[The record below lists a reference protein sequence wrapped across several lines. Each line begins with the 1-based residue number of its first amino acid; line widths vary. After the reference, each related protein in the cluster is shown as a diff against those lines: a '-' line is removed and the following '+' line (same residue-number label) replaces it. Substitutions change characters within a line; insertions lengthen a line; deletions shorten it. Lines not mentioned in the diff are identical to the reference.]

1 MNILGKY
8 KIYLIILSMI
18 CSYTFAEHY
27 DVVGA
32 QGYGVHIDDKNV
44 KVNLKLMDDKEYKKI
59 NDMAENEVLNRH
71 TTELVK
77 YFNNIIDN
85 SKFNYRIYNNS
96 IINITNELEK
106 KIFKDNDPETF
117 SMYTGR
123 LYGYYF
129 KGEQEFNKNN
139 SAENPIPKNKE
150 SEDEIIRRYI
160 REGLSKDIIEIYGK
174 NFKKLKQSNEELKN
188 EINKEI
194 KDVLIEKDGK
204 KYCPPKI
211 TLFSNN
217 AVVKK
222 GTSGVGYEV
231 LSGENSVVVG
241 NYAKA
246 NSNNSVVV
254 GTYSTSSNTEKAIL
268 NENGILEY
276 AKDLVKKNKDENE
289 YKNFKM
295 LANHEA
301 DDKNIPQDKREEF
314 IRDYIEKQIEIEA
327 GTLAN
332 KKKIQEEFFKEYGE
346 HTIKNEKGE
355 EIKFFLKKNLNSPT
369 DDYNTV
375 IGYFSHIKGQ
385 KGTAVGAFSR
395 ALDNSVA
402 LGFKAKSLSNNSIT
416 IGNNAENKTNNSVV
430 IGYNAS
436 SPNEENNKF
445 ESNVVIGNMTKG
457 LGKAVVSIGNTTLST
472 GENSISI
479 GNIAQSTGT
488 NSISMG
494 NTAQSTGENSISIG
508 NETKS
513 INNGIAIGNK
523 AFASDNNSSSTIAI
537 GDEASA
543 TFNSAIAIGHNAKAG
558 QMEISIGYNAQTYK
572 IRDNINPNANI
583 TLGNYA
589 VSKGSRNIAFG
600 MESRSEGY
608 NSISIGEGAFSKS
621 TSPEKFEAPSIA
633 LGHNAIAFG
642 GSIALGKSATIAKGK
657 RIVFKDENDKNSKTI
672 GENAEYV
679 FSSYEDGEI
688 YGYQKEDNEIMHGVA
703 IGDFSLTNTENGVA
717 LGSYSLSN
725 REKGVLG
732 YLSPNNV
739 ANYTWKSTYGA
750 VSIGNPD
757 KGITRQLTGLAAGS
771 EDTDAVNVA
780 QLKELKNYVDYY
792 SNPFE
797 YYSKKDN
804 KKVYRDVQGYYV
816 IDKNNRKDVKAE
828 DIIIKAVDKLQVG
841 NVESSINPTTVSQGS
856 TSDKPSTKP
865 EDNNDNYL
873 VVVKDLKTIKGNA
886 KKDKIEFS
894 TFKTEINNNITE
906 IKNDI
911 KEVNK
916 KSDLALGG
924 VSNAVAIA
932 NLPNVSGDKKFNLAT
947 SYGYYGGSHAVAVGF
962 SGTND
967 NQNFIY
973 KLSGSVNS
981 KGNLAFGI
989 GAGVMMGSVNSKDK
1003 IIEKLIEKDRN
1014 QDDEIKELKKEN
1026 SAIKQRMVQQDTII
1040 QKLESIIRK

>member
-8 KIYLIILSMI
+8 KIYLIILSTI
-18 CSYTFAEHY
+18 CSYTFAGEHNY
-27 DVVGA
+27 NVIGS
-32 QGYGVHIDDKNV
+32 QYYGLHIEDDENV
-44 KVNLKLMDDKEYKKI
+44 KVDLKLADDKVYKKI

-71 TTELVK
+71 TTELVNH
-77 YFNNIIDN
+77 FNNIIDKLKFYN
-85 SKFNYRIYNNS
+85 YYSDIVTIQNEVKEKFSKGRDEGKLNIFYKLYNYYNDALKKVGNDTENKYK
-96 IINITNELEK
+96 IIRESMKESLSNDIRKFYGEDFEKLKGTDK
-106 KIFKDNDPETF
+106 KI
-117 SMYTGR
+117 
-123 LYGYYF
+123 
-129 KGEQEFNKNN
+129 
-139 SAENPIPKNKE
+139 KE
-150 SEDEIIRRYI
+150 
-160 REGLSKDIIEIYGK
+160 
-174 NFKKLKQSNEELKN
+174 
-188 EINKEI
+188 EINDENEKII
-194 KDVLIEKDGK
+194 KNILIEKDGK
-204 KYCPPKI
+204 RYFPPSI
-211 TLFSNN
+211 TLFSNK
-217 AVVKK
+217 AIVKN

-231 LSGENSVVVG
+231 LSGENSTVVG
-241 NYAKA
+241 NYTKA

-254 GTYSTSSNTEKAIL
+254 GNYSTSSNTEKEIF
-268 NENGILEY
+268 NENGISGYTVDNAIFEY
-276 AKDLVKKNKDENE
+276 KKDLIRKNKGEE
-289 YKNFKM
+289 YKRYASS
-295 LANHEA
+295 LA
-301 DDKNIPQDKREEF
+301 DSDNIPQDKREEF
-314 IRDYIEKQIEIEA
+314 IRDNTEEQIELEA
-327 GTLAN
+327 RRELSN
-332 KKKIQEEFFKEYGE
+332 KKEIKKIQEEFFKEYSE

-375 IGYFSHIKGQ
+375 IGYFSHVKGQ

-479 GNIAQSTGT
+479 GNIAQSTGK

-523 AFASDNNSSSTIAI
+523 AFASDNNGSSTIAI
-537 GDEASA
+537 GNEASA
-543 TFNSAIAIGHNAKAG
+543 TFSSAIAIGHNAKAG
-558 QMEISIGYNAQTYK
+558 QMEISIGYNAKTYK
-572 IRDNINPNANI
+572 IRDNTDTSENI

-657 RIVFKDENDKNSKTI
+657 RIEFTDEDDKKNKTT

-679 FSSYEDGEI
+679 FSNYENGKI
-688 YGYQKEDNEIMHGVA
+688 YGYKKEDDEIMHGVA

-732 YLSPNNV
+732 YLSPNN
-739 ANYTWKSTYGA
+739 AENYTWKSTYGA
-750 VSIGNPD
+750 VSIGNED
-757 KGITRQLTGLAAGS
+757 TGMTRQLTGLSAGS

-797 YYSKKDN
+797 YYSKKYN
-804 KKVYRDVQGYYV
+804 RKVYRDAQGYYV
-816 IDKNNRKDVKAE
+816 ITDNSRKNVE
-828 DIIIKAVDKLQVG
+828 PGDIIIKAVDKLQVG

-916 KSDLALGG
+916 KSDLALSG
-924 VSNAVAIA
+924 VSNAVAMA
-932 NLPNVSGDKKFNLAT
+932 NLPNVSGDKKFNLAA

-973 KLSGSVNS
+973 KLSGSFNS

-1003 IIEKLIEKDRN
+1003 IIEKLIEKDKK
-1014 QDDEIKELKKEN
+1014 QDDEIKELKE
-1026 SAIKQRMVQQDTII
+1026 MVR
-1040 QKLESIIRK
+1040 KLMNK

>member
-8 KIYLIILSMI
+8 KIYLIILSTI
-18 CSYTFAEHY
+18 CSYTFARHKY

-32 QGYGVHIDDKNV
+32 QGYGVYIDDKNV
-44 KVNLKLMDDKEYKKI
+44 KVNLKLIDEKEYKKI
-59 NDMAENEVLNRH
+59 NDIAENEVLNRH
-71 TTELVK
+71 TTELVNH
-77 YFNNIIDN
+77 FNKIIDN

-96 IINITNELEK
+96 MINITNELMK

-123 LYGYYF
+123 LYGYYS
-129 KGEQEFNKNN
+129 KGEQEFIKNN
-139 SAENPIPKNKE
+139 SAENPMPKNKE

-194 KDVLIEKDGK
+194 KDVLIEKDDK
-204 KYCPPKI
+204 KYYPPKI

-231 LSGENSVVVG
+231 LSGENSAVVG

-254 GTYSTSSNTEKAIL
+254 GTYATSSNTEKAIL

-276 AKDLVKKNKDENE
+276 AKNLVKKNKDENE

-332 KKKIQEEFFKEYGE
+332 KKKIKEEFFKEYSE

-375 IGYFSHIKGQ
+375 IGYFSHVKGQ

-402 LGFKAKSLSNNSIT
+402 LGFNAKSLSNNSIT
-416 IGNNAENKTNNSVV
+416 IGDNTENKTNNSVV

-457 LGKAVVSIGNTTLST
+457 LGKAVVSI
-472 GENSISI
+472 
-479 GNIAQSTGT
+479 
-488 NSISMG
+488 G

-543 TFNSAIAIGHNAKAG
+543 TFSSAIAIGHNAKAG
-558 QMEISIGYNAQTYK
+558 QMEISIGYNTKTYK
-572 IRDNINPNANI
+572 IRDDSVPSENI

-657 RIVFKDENDKNSKTI
+657 RIEFTDEDDKKNKTT

-679 FSSYEDGEI
+679 FSNYENGKI
-688 YGYQKEDNEIMHGVA
+688 YGYKKEDDEIMHGVA

-732 YLSPNNV
+732 YLSPNN
-739 ANYTWKSTYGA
+739 AENYTWKSTYGA
-750 VSIGNPD
+750 VSIGNED
-757 KGITRQLTGLAAGS
+757 TGMTRQLTGLSAGS

-797 YYSKKDN
+797 YYSKKYN
-804 KKVYRDVQGYYV
+804 RKVYRDAQGYYV
-816 IDKNNRKDVKAE
+816 ITDNSRKNVE
-828 DIIIKAVDKLQVG
+828 PGDIIIKAVDKLQVG

-916 KSDLALGG
+916 KSDLALSG
-924 VSNAVAIA
+924 VSNAVAMA
-932 NLPNVSGDKKFNLAT
+932 NLPNVSGDKKFNLSA

-1003 IIEKLIEKDRN
+1003 IIEKLIEKDKK

-1026 SAIKQRMVQQDTII
+1026 SAIKQRMVQQDKII
-1040 QKLESIIRK
+1040 QKIESIIENR